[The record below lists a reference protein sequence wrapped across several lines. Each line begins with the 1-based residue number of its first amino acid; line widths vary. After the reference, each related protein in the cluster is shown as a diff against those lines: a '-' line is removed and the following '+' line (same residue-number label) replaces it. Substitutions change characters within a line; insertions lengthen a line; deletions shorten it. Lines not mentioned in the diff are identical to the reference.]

1 MSSRR
6 LALATSLTAAV
17 AALGACTSDDPPEPP
32 SYADPTV
39 AVDRAQ
45 QAYGP
50 LVRDVA
56 DAVAG
61 LAGTKALRVGPET
74 VWHSS
79 DLDSCVYA
87 SARYE
92 LAVVFGEEVGW
103 PEVRDATAGVLEP
116 QGFEVTDQLDI
127 PGGYNGFDAVADDG
141 GRFEVRSKLGTPST
155 IDLEAPVLGDC
166 PASGTQ
172 TLSP

>member
-6 LALATSLTAAV
+6 LGLATSLIAV
-17 AALGACTSDDPPEPP
+17 VALGACTGDDPPEP

-39 AVDRAQ
+39 AVDRARQ
-45 QAYGP
+45 TYGP

-56 DAVAG
+56 DEVAG
-61 LAGTKALRVGPET
+61 VAGTQARRVGPET
-74 VWHSS
+74 VWF
-79 DLDSCVYA
+79 DSERDGCAYS

-103 PEVRDATAGVLEP
+103 PEVRDAVAGVLETH
-116 QGFEVTDQLDI
+116 GFDVTDQLDI

-141 GRFEVRSKLGTPST
+141 GRFEVRSKLGMPST
-155 IDLEAPVLGDC
+155 IDLDAPVLGDC
-166 PASGTQ
+166 PASGSE
-172 TLSP
+172 TLAP